1 MKSTKIFSI
10 FGIDIKIHFS
20 WWFIFALLAWSL
32 SSSFFPGI
40 CAGKFPTF
48 KPACVGI
55 TTGMYWFMG
64 ITAALLLFVSVLLH
78 ELSHSMMARLRKIKV
93 DSITLFFFGGVAGLK
108 DEDMKPTNELLMALA
123 GPFFSLFL
131 AGVFYAIFVFN
142 GNVVVSSI
150 MFYLFQLNLILA
162 IFNMVPG
169 YPLDGG
175 RAFRAILHAYYH
187 DLKKATAIAV
197 KGGKFFAVILIL
209 LGFFSIFTGTMNG
222 LWFVFLGG
230 FLWFIAGMSYEQVVI
245 KETLSQIPIKAVMEK
260 RYSKLTPTQSFAE
273 VLKKYTKTGYDN
285 FLVQKGKNF
294 LGIVDLKK
302 INKMSMEMQKR
313 IKVSQIMFPSSKV
326 KTVSPDVD
334 AYKVFRSMLEQD
346 LDILPLMSKDKV
358 VGVVY
363 KKALMHRLILEL
375 KYSLTVN
382 HAVLK
387 TKIKEK
393 RVARKIKK
401 RKKK

>member
-1 MKSTKIFSI
+1 
-10 FGIDIKIHFS
+10 
-20 WWFIFALLAWSL
+20 
-32 SSSFFPGI
+32 
-40 CAGKFPTF
+40 
-48 KPACVGI
+48 
-55 TTGMYWFMG
+55 MYWFMG